1 MCGKIIF
8 RVFYRNQKRLH
19 VQNKHL
25 HKQPL
30 TLSRNPG
37 LNRGPTHY
45 ECVALPTELIR
56 LSINAA
62 TPPRNRVRHELS
74 SLLSNVA
81 IISALPK
88 ICKYF
93 FVMFYDVRFAFCN
106 DLRGHGSAKPC
117 HTSGSPRRLPA
128 AQEASFADSRF
139 VSDFSKFSENLLR
152 RHRPA
157 VHPDAAGVMD
167 CNPDGRS

>member
-62 TPPRNRVRHELS
+62 SEQSPSRIVLTPQQR
-74 SLLSNVA
+74 
-81 IISALPK
+81 
-88 ICKYF
+88 
-93 FVMFYDVRFAFCN
+93 
-106 DLRGHGSAKPC
+106 C
-117 HTSGSPRRLPA
+117 HYIGSPQNLQVLFCYVLRPCFTMYVLHFSMICEATVLQNHAILPA
-128 AQEASFADSRF
+128 AQGGFP
-139 VSDFSKFSENLLR
+139 L
-152 RHRPA
+152 HRKPLSQ
-157 VHPDAAGVMD
+157 GL
-167 CNPDGRS
+167 GLF